1 MCLNPIGGRKVIG
14 VTGIR
19 GTGKTVGL
27 FHVIDELNDYENT
40 VFIEVREKGVTMR
53 DLIKVMR
60 QFSCKHFFIDEISR
74 INNFIEDSYY
84 LDEWT
89 NSGINVIVSGTNSY
103 AITASRE
110 SGLFHRI
117 VFIRTTH
124 ITIREQNR
132 LTGISLD
139 DYIKFGGILDKS
151 LLDVYSSNDLASAL
165 VLDNITNSIFTNLDY
180 FKFCQK
186 FSRGFYSLTEPEM
199 HLYIKSVVFYI
210 YYMVI
215 ISKVTKPSK
224 KILNRYA
231 DKKYIGEHR
240 KFLEYMGIDLDFEAA
255 DYFSILTILKYMEC
269 IYETSNVDDIGCRF
283 YITTPY
289 IAYNMFK
296 DFERLTNIPSNYSL
310 TEETIFEDITVCEIL
325 KCMGVGGFSVTDNN
339 EIDCVLLGSD
349 DVRTIAINTNERLNR
364 YKNYASNVLVFI
376 SYALIAIVI
385 PHVMFYFD
393 PTSVIAYCF
402 FIGTISF
409 IILGLVTPF
418 FNKNMLHSF
427 IASALAITP
436 ILIYFEIATKVVI
449 YPWEILYYVLFVIS
463 YCLLLKIQ
471 KINLK
476 SNINKM
482 IKSISLGMLIFL
494 SIAYVV
500 LCIISFITYDES
512 YSAPIYTQP
521 LVYTIIF
528 IVPIILSILVYII
541 FRKKS

>member
-1 MCLNPIGGRKVIG
+1 MSFEETSLFENKINVNVEDKFIIKTGDELKSYNTERFGLKKRDFVSDIVDMCLNPIGGRKVIG

-124 ITIREQNR
+124 ITFREQNR

-186 FSRGFYSLTEPEM
+186 FSRRFYSLTEPEM

-283 YITTPY
+283 YITTPC

-296 DFERLTNIPSNYSL
+296 DFERLTNIPSYYSL
-310 TEETIFEDITVCEIL
+310 TEETIFENITVCEIL
-325 KCMGVGGFSVTDNN
+325 KCTGVGGFSVTDNN

-349 DVRTIAINTNERLNR
+349 DVKKTLIEIKSANKESDCMSRANSIKQYINKDVINKIICT
-364 YKNYASNVLVFI
+364 KNNFGYNFKEI
-376 SYALIAIVI
+376 EDGIVM
-385 PHVMFYFD
+385 V
-393 PTSVIAYCF
+393 
-402 FIGTISF
+402 
-409 IILGLVTPF
+409 PF
-418 FNKNMLHSF
+418 
-427 IASALAITP
+427 
-436 ILIYFEIATKVVI
+436 
-449 YPWEILYYVLFVIS
+449 
-463 YCLLLKIQ
+463 
-471 KINLK
+471 
-476 SNINKM
+476 SNIIEYLDK
-482 IKSISLGMLIFL
+482 
-494 SIAYVV
+494 V
-500 LCIISFITYDES
+500 YD
-512 YSAPIYTQP
+512 
-521 LVYTIIF
+521 
-528 IVPIILSILVYII
+528 
-541 FRKKS
+541 